1 MAPTPDLDNVV
12 GDPAYET
19 TLELAACNFCTLKER
34 GIVGP
39 PSGLRQEVST
49 K

>member
-1 MAPTPDLDNVV
+1 MAPTPDLDNVE

-19 TLELAACNFCTLKER
+19 TLELATGNFCTLTER